1 MDQNSG
7 NGTDKRNWR
16 ERLGIGKPGAPTDM
30 PKLSDDFK
38 APPVAPRPATPAP
51 TTAVRPGTAKPAP
64 HVPVKA
70 APMAPRPAAKP
81 AAPAATP
88 AAAVSA
94 AKPAAPRVAPVAP
107 DALAAK
113 LKDQRDAAERL
124 AVQRVQAAKQRA
136 EAQVQTGAT
145 PGAKPK
151 FSFADDAKAESSAS
165 AAAATQRPATAAP
178 LPGTK
183 PAMPPPGYVPQTP
196 QGYQPQ
202 IQPARPP
209 LGSNP
214 GYVPPGYQ
222 QGGSAYAPQPP
233 FPPQYQAPF
242 GNQAFGQQTPQYRPV
257 DPATGYAPPSGYSPA
272 ARPAFPTTPQVPNP
286 RLANPPSRAPL
297 SGDRP
302 RNPQLS
308 APRMPMGPA
317 LGADPDSDDVFEAPH
332 PRTPRRATANEY
344 QQAYR
349 DELGYDEE
357 LPRSRG
363 LGMILGMLLLGLLVA
378 IGVIYGYSHFVK
390 GSKTAAGGG
399 VPVVAAPA
407 GATKV
412 TPDTNA
418 ASADQAGKKQI
429 YDRIEGDHEVPGTPM
444 KSNEEAPTPPAGT
457 GASQPMQQNGAA
469 QPATGGG
476 DGTPLPLPPPP
487 GGGTGQQ
494 GALSPDGK
502 TDMANIT
509 PAAEPASA
517 ANSSAAGSTQV
528 TESQSALP
536 VPTAPAGSAKA
547 VTPLAQESA
556 AAAAPPVPG
565 TPKGTEPAAPKE
577 EVVAETAKPA
587 TADKAATAKPKA
599 DAMKKL
605 VLGNSALPKNLGAK
619 PVVLV
624 PPSTQTTADA
634 ASTPVLQVTPPTQPA
649 AVGGG
654 GLYGDAPVATAQPSA
669 PLKVATA
676 KPAVVAPAPVLPAA
690 TGAYVVQLSSFNTK
704 AEAQAEYARLSAKH
718 GAIITRYAPII
729 ETGTIAGS
737 TRYKLDL
744 GPMASNDAASG
755 VCSALI
761 SAGERDCKVGRQ

>member
-16 ERLGIGKPGAPTDM
+16 ERLGIGKTGAAPDM

-38 APPVAPRPATPAP
+38 APPAAPRPAAATPAA
-51 TTAVRPGTAKPAP
+51 AVRPGTAKPAP

-81 AAPAATP
+81 AAAAAAP
-88 AAAVSA
+88 AAAANA

-113 LKDQRDAAERL
+113 LKDQREAAERL

-136 EAQVQTGAT
+136 EAQVQAGTT

-151 FSFADDAKAESSAS
+151 FSFADDAKAETAPP
-165 AAAATQRPATAAP
+165 ATAATQRPAAAVVQP
-178 LPGTK
+178 SVK
-183 PAMPPPGYVPQTP
+183 PAVPPPSYVPPTP

-202 IQPARPP
+202 IQPARPQ
-209 LGSNP
+209 LGATQ
-214 GYVPPGYQ
+214 GYVPQGYQ
-222 QGGSAYAPQPP
+222 QGGSGYAPQ
-233 FPPQYQAPF
+233 PQYQAPF
-242 GNQAFGQQTPQYRPV
+242 GSQAFGQQAPQYRPV
-257 DPATGYAPPSGYSPA
+257 DPATGYVPPAAYNPA
-272 ARPAFPTTPQVPNP
+272 ARPAFPATPQVPSP
-286 RLANPPSRAPL
+286 RLTTPPSRAPL
-297 SGDRP
+297 SGDRQ
-302 RNPQLS
+302 RSPQLS
-308 APRMPMGPA
+308 APRMPMGP
-317 LGADPDSDDVFEAPH
+317 GVGTDSDSDDVFEAPS

-390 GSKTAAGGG
+390 GSKTANGS

-429 YDRIEGDHEVPGTPM
+429 YDRIEGDHEITGTPM
-444 KSNEEAPTPPAGT
+444 KSNEEAPAPPAGT

-502 TDMANIT
+502 SDMANIT

-517 ANSSAAGSTQV
+517 ANSSAAGAAQST
-528 TESQSALP
+528 EAQSALP
-536 VPTAPAGSAKA
+536 IPATPPKASAA
-547 VTPLAQESA
+547 VTPVAEDSA
-556 AAAAPPVPG
+556 SAAAPPVPG
-565 TPKGTEPAAPKE
+565 TPKGTEPSAPKE
-577 EVVAETAKPA
+577 EVVAEAPKPA
-587 TADKAATAKPKA
+587 TADKSAAAKPKA

-605 VLGNSALPKNLGAK
+605 VLGKSTVPKNLGAN

-624 PPSTQTTADA
+624 PPSKQATADA
-634 ASTPVLQVTPPTQPA
+634 ASAPVLQVSPPPQTGTA
-649 AVGGG
+649 SGG
-654 GLYGDAPVATAQPSA
+654 GLYGDAPVVAAQQNA
-669 PLKVATA
+669 PVKVANA
-676 KPAVVAPAPVLPAA
+676 KPVAVAPTPPPPPA
-690 TGAYVVQLSSFNTK
+690 TGAYVVQLSSFNSK

-729 ETGTIAGS
+729 ETGNVAGS

-755 VCSALI
+755 VCAALI